1 MNAEITLK
9 NNENL
14 KTLTTRSNLNMVLT
28 SANVNQIKFH
38 INPMNK

>member
-9 NNENL
+9 NNKNL

-28 SANVNQIKFH
+28 SASVNLIKFH
-38 INPMNK
+38 VNLINK